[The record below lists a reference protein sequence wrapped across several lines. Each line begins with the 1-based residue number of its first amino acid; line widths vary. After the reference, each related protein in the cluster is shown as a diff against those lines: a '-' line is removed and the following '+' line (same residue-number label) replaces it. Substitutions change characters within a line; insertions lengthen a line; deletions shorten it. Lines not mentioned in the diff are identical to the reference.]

1 LANIL
6 ILVIIVFLT
15 AAGHLL
21 MKVGMNAV
29 GVVDAARLKDPVRL
43 GLDVISTRPIIF
55 GILVY
60 FFSLLVWLLVLSRVK
75 LGWAYPI
82 LALLYVVL
90 PVASWIFLAE
100 RMTPLHYA
108 GMFLIVV
115 GVGIVA
121 KAGLA

>member
-1 LANIL
+1 MANIL
-6 ILVIIVFLT
+6 ILLLIVFLT
-15 AAGHLL
+15 ATGHLL
-21 MKVGMNAV
+21 MKMGMNEV

-60 FFSLLVWLLVLSRVK
+60 SFSVLVWLLVLSRVK
-75 LGWAYPI
+75 LGWAYPV

-90 PVASWIFLAE
+90 PLASSIFLAE
-100 RMTPLHYA
+100 RITPLHYA

>member
-6 ILVIIVFLT
+6 ILLLIVFLT
-15 AAGHLL
+15 ATGHLL
-21 MKVGMNAV
+21 MKMGMNEV

-60 FFSLLVWLLVLSRVK
+60 SFSVLVWLLVLSRVK
-75 LGWAYPI
+75 LGWAYPV

-90 PVASWIFLAE
+90 PLASSIFLAE
-100 RMTPLHYA
+100 RITPLHYA